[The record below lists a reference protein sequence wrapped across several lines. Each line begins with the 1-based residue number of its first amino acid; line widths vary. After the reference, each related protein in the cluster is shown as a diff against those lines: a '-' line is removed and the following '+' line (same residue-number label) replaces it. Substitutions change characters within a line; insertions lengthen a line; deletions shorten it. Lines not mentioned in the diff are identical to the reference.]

1 MNKAIDLGLE
11 DTTLEVAD
19 LSKELLVLRLAF
31 GKLKAAIADAAAP
44 IHVVLAEGLQKAVFW
59 AIRLVKKIG
68 AVIGALFGM
77 QAAQKAVTQSVS
89 TTAKAIKRSVAG
101 FDQLER
107 LGGSTGSGGG
117 SVSVQVQP
125 VMGPDTL
132 SPEVA
137 AMVEKIRQLLSPLLA
152 IDFFPLRFSLA
163 RVGEAF
169 DQLSAQVSK
178 AIQWVWFEILT
189 PFVQWA
195 LEKLVPLFSMTLRD
209 AIELA
214 SAALTPLGQGF
225 TYVWHAM
232 EPVFAFIGTTV
243 LSVLD
248 SLRQRFDQVSATITE
263 KSETLTGIFRNIGQV
278 ITAMWQVIGPIL
290 GALGTQWAQTFDAM
304 GAVADRILGF
314 VIDGLYGVTEFLAGA
329 FTGDWTRAWEGIKG
343 VLKAC
348 VNGII
353 GFLNLLL
360 TGLTGA
366 VNGVIRVLNKLSFTA
381 PDWVPGLGGKTFG
394 FHFKTV
400 TTPQIPY
407 LARGAV
413 LPANK
418 PFLAMV
424 GDQRHGTNVEAPLAT
439 IQEAVAAV
447 LGEQLDALMAG
458 FDATVQEIRQLH
470 DTVSHIEVGD
480 TAIGKAAQRYQQKMA
495 VVYGRPY

>member
-1 MNKAIDLGLE
+1 MNDKIDIGL
-11 DTTLEVAD
+11 DGATLEVAD
-19 LSKELLVLRLAF
+19 LSKELLVLRLAL

-44 IHVVLAEGLQKAVFW
+44 IHVVLATGLQKAVFW
-59 AIRLVKKIG
+59 SIRLVKKIG
-68 AVIGALFGM
+68 AVVGALFGM
-77 QAAQKAVTQSVS
+77 ETAQKAVTKSVS
-89 TTAKAIKRSVAG
+89 ATGKAIKRSVAG

-107 LGGSTGSGGG
+107 LGSTGSG
-117 SVSVQVQP
+117 STSVQVQP

-137 AMVEKIRQLLSPLLA
+137 AMVQKIRQLLAPLLA

-169 DQLSAQVSK
+169 DVLSAQVGK
-178 AIQWVWFEILT
+178 AVQWIWFEILT

-195 LEKLVPLFSMTLRD
+195 LEKLVPLFSMSLRD

-225 TYVWHAM
+225 TYVWQAL
-232 EPVFAFIGTTV
+232 EPVVAFIGTTV
-243 LSVLD
+243 LSALD
-248 SLRQRFDQVSATITE
+248 SLRQRFDQLTATVTE
-263 KSETLTGIFRNIGQV
+263 KSETLSGIFQNIGQV
-278 ITAMWQVIGPIL
+278 ITALWQGIGPIL
-290 GALGTQWAQTFDAM
+290 MELGAQWGQTFEAM
-304 GAVADRILGF
+304 GEITDRILGF
-314 VIDGLYGVTEFLAGA
+314 VIDGLYGITEFLAGA
-329 FTGDWTRAWEGIKG
+329 FTGDWTRAWEGIKLT
-343 VLKAC
+343 LKGC

-366 VNGVIRVLNKLSFTA
+366 VNGVIRAVNKLSFTA
-381 PDWVPGLGGKTFG
+381 PDWVPGIGGQTFG
-394 FHFKTV
+394 FNFKTV

-424 GDQRHGTNVEAPLAT
+424 GDQRHGKNVEAPLTT

-458 FDATVQEIRQLH
+458 FDATVGEIRQLH